1 MRPSL
6 RVYRT
11 VAVVPGQPQSNDVLF
26 SVRMRGQPATITGLA
41 IAETPPWSIGERP
54 DPFNPYAGTKTC
66 RVGGTIEPG
75 GSCGVRVVFAPPT
88 TGTFKGMLTLSTS
101 AGSVDVRLRGEG
113 IPFRPV
119 PQPPILTPAS
129 FCANQPN
136 GTPCNADSN
145 GCTLDTCQSGSCTVG
160 SAPNCDDVYTCTTDT
175 CNSTGN
181 NTYTCAHTTNA
192 NTCLIGGTCY
202 AEGAGTPGNQCQQC
216 TSALSQ
222 TAFSNKADGTTC
234 DAGTDLA
241 DALICTSGTCGQC
254 TSFAGSPR
262 FVDNGD
268 GTITDRQTCLV
279 WEKKDQAGDL
289 HDVYMRYSWAGLCG
303 CTTGSCTGFES
314 LCQPN
319 AAAVTPCNVQAGG
332 AGGCA
337 QCSSGTCN
345 VDPFNH
351 SAVTTAWDWLVQLN
365 GSHFASH
372 SDWRL
377 PFMAGDGVQT
387 IPASAPAEL
396 ESILDAHALGCGSA
410 SLPPCVDPVFDTGCV
425 LACTVTDC
433 SCTASS
439 YNWSA
444 STFAPNPESA
454 WFVDFQ
460 NGFLGA
466 DYKYDGVYVRAVRGS
481 LSGP

>member
-6 RVYRT
+6 GVYRT

-26 SVRMRGQPATITGLA
+26 SVRKRGQPATITGLA

-88 TGTFKGMLTLSTS
+88 TGTFKGMLTLNTS

-192 NTCLIGGTCY
+192 NTCLIGSTCY
-202 AEGAGTPGNQCQQC
+202 AENAANPSNQCQQC
-216 TSALSQ
+216 TSASSQ
-222 TAFSNKADGTTC
+222 TAFSNKPDTTVCDDTEVCTQTDTCQGGVCTGSNPLADGTTC
-234 DAGTDLA
+234 DAGVDGSPPLTCASGVCGACAA
-241 DALICTSGTCGQC
+241 DALATPQ
-254 TSFAGSPR
+254 
-262 FVDNGD
+262 FVDNGN
-268 GTITDRQTCLV
+268 GTITDRATCLV
-279 WEKKDQAGDL
+279 WEKKDDDNAVGSL
-289 HDVYMRYSWAGLCG
+289 HDKDNFYQWACAEAG
-303 CTTGSCTGFES
+303 T
-314 LCQPN
+314 LCQPT
-319 AAAVTPCNVQAGG
+319 AAAATACAGATG
-332 AGGCA
+332 SALGCA
-337 QCSSGTCN
+337 QCASTSCNTIWTWQVALNASG
-345 VDPFNH
+345 
-351 SAVTTAWDWLVQLN
+351 
-365 GSHFASH
+365 FAGH
-372 SDWRL
+372 QDWRVPTSAGCCGL
-377 PFMAGDGVQT
+377 PTGEA
-387 IPASAPAEL
+387 AEI
-396 ESILDAHALGCGSA
+396 ESI
-410 SLPPCVDPVFDTGCV
+410 VD
-425 LACTVTDC
+425 LA
-433 SCTASS
+433 A
-439 YNWSA
+439 
-444 STFAPNPESA
+444 
-454 WFVDFQ
+454 
-460 NGFLGA
+460 
-466 DYKYDGVYVRAVRGS
+466 R
-481 LSGP
+481 